1 MKKVVSGLLALLLIA
16 AIPILT
22 TIKVKAASPDIYYEW
37 NFNGNLNEENGAN
50 ALTLSD
56 KSTSGGYQFTND
68 GTIALSLGSTDF
80 ILEKPFTVTN
90 ELDWSIE
97 WRGKTTDVCA
107 LFGAQSKATP
117 YFYMAY
123 AVAGY
128 ANSFRLVDDANKPIH
143 IPYGE
148 KASKNTE
155 MHTWKL
161 VNNPFTKKLALY
173 MDEVLVGN
181 TKTPSYSCTFTTM
194 FGRFNDAGAG
204 RYGGEVDFIKVS
216 IKEPDANG
224 VDYKEI
230 KTDYYYEWN
239 FNGNLNEGSGSNNLT
254 PSIYSVPGGYSFSNN
269 GTIVLQYKTTSFTL
283 EKPFYLG
290 SDVEWTIEWRGLI
303 TDNSTLFGAEVC
315 RLPFIYICPW
325 VAGYGNSFRIA
336 DTSGNVIQLPYGT
349 NANDNYDMH
358 TWKVSN
364 DPVTHTVRLF
374 MDDNEISS
382 LEKEFY
388 TMYIT
393 HLFGQFDLAGSV
405 NYGGEIDYIKVW
417 TQTKEIVDVNQ
428 QSTETTV
435 PEVTTKAPTTS
446 APITTTVP
454 VATNVP
460 VTETPVTDTT
470 PGITSVPETEAPKK
484 SGCGSA
490 ISVFT
495 LVAAVLASA
504 AVIKKR

>member
-117 YFYMAY
+117 YFY
-123 AVAGY
+123 
-128 ANSFRLVDDANKPIH
+128 
-143 IPYGE
+143 
-148 KASKNTE
+148 
-155 MHTWKL
+155 
-161 VNNPFTKKLALY
+161 
-173 MDEVLVGN
+173 
-181 TKTPSYSCTFTTM
+181 
-194 FGRFNDAGAG
+194 
-204 RYGGEVDFIKVS
+204 
-216 IKEPDANG
+216 
-224 VDYKEI
+224 
-230 KTDYYYEWN
+230 
-239 FNGNLNEGSGSNNLT
+239 
-254 PSIYSVPGGYSFSNN
+254 
-269 GTIVLQYKTTSFTL
+269 
-283 EKPFYLG
+283 
-290 SDVEWTIEWRGLI
+290 
-303 TDNSTLFGAEVC
+303 
-315 RLPFIYICPW
+315 
-325 VAGYGNSFRIA
+325 
-336 DTSGNVIQLPYGT
+336 
-349 NANDNYDMH
+349 
-358 TWKVSN
+358 
-364 DPVTHTVRLF
+364 
-374 MDDNEISS
+374 
-382 LEKEFY
+382 
-388 TMYIT
+388 
-393 HLFGQFDLAGSV
+393 LAGSV

-446 APITTTVP
+446 APITTT
-454 VATNVP
+454 
-460 VTETPVTDTT
+460 ETPVTDTT